1 MYQLV
6 VFLHVL
12 AAFIFF
18 MAHGASV
25 MVSFKLRGERELERI
40 KSLLELSTYSLSVGY
55 MSLLVLLG
63 TGIIAGFMGEWWGYL
78 WIWAALGLLITLI
91 IAMYL
96 LGTLHFGKIRKAV
109 GLPYQEGMKYD
120 NPPLPPAS
128 AEELDALLSSLSSRP
143 ILLVAVGVGGL
154 VVILWLMMF
163 KPF

>member
-55 MSLLVLLG
+55 ISLLVLLG
-63 TGIIAGFMGEWWGYL
+63 TGIIAGFMGKWWGYL
-78 WIWAALGLLITLI
+78 WIWEALGLLITLI

-128 AEELDALLSSLSSRP
+128 QEEIAALLSSSRP
-143 ILLVAVGVGGL
+143 ILLTAVGVGGL
-154 VVILWLMMF
+154 AIILWLMMF